1 MQYIRWIL
9 MLGLVAASLAHGT
22 PLAAQSAPKTSEKDL
37 SSVQQERLSKARRLH
52 SQAEQLRY
60 KQSKIREAL
69 PLAREAL
76 AIKQELFGDKHNETA
91 NSLNYVGLLL
101 KLQGDFKDARV
112 CYEQALAIRK
122 EVLGTKHPD
131 TALSLNNLAV
141 LLQAVGEYRMA
152 RLYFEQ
158 ALSIRRESLGEK
170 NQDTASSHRNLGVLL
185 KTIGE
190 YKLAQL
196 HFEQALAVHRELLG
210 EKHVETASS
219 LDSLAALLQVQGEYL
234 AARTHFEQAL
244 AIRKETLG
252 LKHLDT
258 AYSFNNLG
266 MLLKDQGDYAGA
278 RAQHEQALA
287 IRKELLGNDH
297 PDLAYS
303 LNNLGTVLRAM
314 SDYGAARS
322 LFEQAIAITTKAHG
336 SNHPLTAAS
345 LNNLGLLLKMQGDYA
360 AARDC
365 YEQALAIKR
374 KRLGDKHPETALT
387 LTNLGV
393 LHKEQGNYVAA
404 RRCYDEALAYYR
416 ESLGDKHPA
425 TASAMSKLGVLLR
438 RMGDNEG
445 ARRHYEQSLAVQQE
459 AYGVNHPETAL
470 SINNLG
476 TLHQALGEYETS
488 RRYLEQSLAIRKAL
502 LGTKHPE
509 VAQSFFNLG
518 TLRAQAGDF
527 EQAATNLALGVEIDC
542 ATQDAVFAVS
552 SETESLQLVAK
563 HRWARSCLISVWRH
577 TDRTADELYA
587 NLWPAQ
593 SAVFQLAAERR
604 QALGSSLKPE
614 VEQLYRAWLDARRE
628 VARQTLAPAVANPK
642 QRAARRDRLQRVT
655 ALKEELERKLAVSSP
670 EFASRQNKRD
680 RPHTDLARALP
691 TAAVFIDLLRYT
703 RVEQNPKVPGEKG
716 DSQIQSYIAFV
727 LTHDRPVQRIDLG
740 PAKPIETAAKQWR
753 AAILAGSTTSA
764 AEELRRLVWQPL
776 AGAFPAGINTVY
788 LMPDGPLT
796 SLPWAAL
803 PGSKTGTVLLEEVA
817 LAIVPNGR
825 VLMDQLEHPPA
836 PNSEGA
842 LLAVG
847 GVQYGVAPI
856 EHTASPQL
864 VGLRAPSMNE
874 KQTLHWPE
882 LPGTADEVIGLEKF
896 TNERPLIKLTG
907 NEAGTARV
915 VAELPKARWA
925 VFATHGFFADPA
937 MRSAMQVDEAS
948 FRDSLQGS
956 RETVTGRN
964 PLLLSGLVFA
974 GANLPRPTDSW
985 GVPQGDGGILTA
997 EAIAGLQLS
1006 KLELAVLSACE
1017 TGLGEV
1023 AGGEGTFGLQRAF
1036 HVAGCRNVVAS
1047 LWKVDDEATAALM
1060 RLFYENL
1067 WQKKQPPL
1075 EALRNA
1081 QLTILQSP
1089 AEIANYATRA
1099 PGAAKPLPDGGKA
1112 AAGKTPPRTDVR
1124 RWAAFQLSGAGR

>member
-1 MQYIRWIL
+1 MSVSYWRIP
-9 MLGLVAASLAHGT
+9 AAAL
-22 PLAAQSAPKTSEKDL
+22 LAAILVCVASSSAQPPDPVVEKTLTPE
-37 SSVQQERLSKARRLH
+37 QELRLTKAKKLRT
-52 SQAEQLRY
+52 QALQLY
-60 KQSKIREAL
+60 KQSKFRESI
-69 PLAREAL
+69 PLAREVLEISKEVLGDKHPATALSLNNFATLLQAMGEYSAARVHFEQAL
-76 AIKQELFGDKHNETA
+76 AIQKETLGNKHPDTADTLNHMGVLFKDQGDFEAARACHAQALSIRKEALGDNHPITAQSLNNLGAALRAMGDYVAARPYFEHALAITSEGAGNNYRETA
-91 NSLNYVGLLL
+91 VPLNNLGLLL
-101 KLQGDFKDARV
+101 KLQGDYSAARS
-112 CYEQALAIRK
+112 CYERSLAIRRK
-122 EVLGTKHPD
+122 HAGDKHPD
-131 TALSLNNLAV
+131 TAMA
-141 LLQAVGEYRMA
+141 LL
-152 RLYFEQ
+152 
-158 ALSIRRESLGEK
+158 
-170 NQDTASSHRNLGVLL
+170 NLGVLL
-185 KTIGE
+185 R
-190 YKLAQL
+190 
-196 HFEQALAVHRELLG
+196 EQR
-210 EKHVETASS
+210 
-219 LDSLAALLQVQGEYL
+219 D
-234 AARTHFEQAL
+234 
-244 AIRKETLG
+244 
-252 LKHLDT
+252 
-258 AYSFNNLG
+258 YS
-266 MLLKDQGDYAGA
+266 
-278 RAQHEQALA
+278 
-287 IRKELLGNDH
+287 
-297 PDLAYS
+297 
-303 LNNLGTVLRAM
+303 
-314 SDYGAARS
+314 
-322 LFEQAIAITTKAHG
+322 
-336 SNHPLTAAS
+336 
-345 LNNLGLLLKMQGDYA
+345 
-360 AARDC
+360 
-365 YEQALAIKR
+365 
-374 KRLGDKHPETALT
+374 
-387 LTNLGV
+387 
-393 LHKEQGNYVAA
+393 AA
-404 RRCYDEALAYYR
+404 RRCYEEALAINR
-416 ESLGDKHPA
+416 EVLGDKHPA
-425 TASAMSKLGVLLR
+425 TALALNNLGVLFR
-438 RMGDNEG
+438 AMGEMEA
-445 ARRHYEQSLAVQQE
+445 ARPYYEQSLTITTE
-459 AYGVNHPETAL
+459 LFGDNHPNTIMSL
-470 SINNLG
+470 NNMG
-476 TLHQALGEYETS
+476 VLHQAIGEYETA
-488 RRYLEQSLAIRKAL
+488 RRYFEKSLALRKEL
-502 LGTKHPE
+502 LGGKHSE
-509 VAQSFFNLG
+509 TAQSFFNLG
-518 TLRAQAGDF
+518 TLLSQVGEFD
-527 EQAATNLALGVEIDC
+527 QAASNLVAGVEIDR
-542 ATQDAVFAVS
+542 ALRDAVFAVS
-552 SETESLQLVAK
+552 SETEALQLLTK
-563 HRWARSCLISVWRH
+563 NRWALSNLISVWPH
-577 TDRTADELYA
+577 TERTHAELYGS
-587 NLWPAQ
+587 LWSAQ

-604 QALGSSLKPE
+604 QALGSSLKPD

-642 QRAARRDRLQRVT
+642 QRAAHRDRLQRAT

-670 EFASRQNKRD
+670 EFSSRQNKRD
-680 RPHTDLARALP
+680 RPHTDLASALP

-727 LTHDRPVQRIDLG
+727 LTHDRPVRRIDLG

-776 AGAFPAGINTVY
+776 ADAFPAGVNTVY

-803 PGSKTGTVLLEEVA
+803 PGSKPETVLLEEVA

-836 PNSEGA
+836 SNSEGA

-856 EHTASPQL
+856 VHTASPQL

-915 VAELPKARWA
+915 VAELPNARWA

-956 RETVTGRN
+956 RQTVTGRN

-1047 LWKVDDEATAALM
+1047 LWKVDDEATSALM

-1081 QLTILQSP
+1081 QLTILRNP
-1089 AEIANYATRA
+1089 TEITNFATRA
-1099 PGAAKPLPDGGKA
+1099 LGAAKPLPNGGTIA
-1112 AAGKTPPRTDVR
+1112 PTTATRRTDVR
-1124 RWAAFQLSGAGR
+1124 RWAAFQLSGAG